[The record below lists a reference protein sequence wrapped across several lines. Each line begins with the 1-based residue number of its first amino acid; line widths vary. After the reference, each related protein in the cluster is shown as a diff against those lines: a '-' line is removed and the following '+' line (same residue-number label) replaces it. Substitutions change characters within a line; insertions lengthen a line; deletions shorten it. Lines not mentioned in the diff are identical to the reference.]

1 VAAEQ
6 AAAQQAAAEQAA
18 AEQAA
23 AEQAAAEAARVAA
36 EQSAQAEQQAAAAQS
51 VAAAAA
57 GSGGAGC
64 TIKGNINS
72 KGEKIYHVDGKS
84 PSYDD
89 TVINESAGERWFCSE
104 SEALAAGWRAPKNA
118 R

>member
-1 VAAEQ
+1 MR
-6 AAAQQAAAEQAA
+6 AAAP
-18 AEQAA
+18 
-23 AEQAAAEAARVAA
+23 
-36 EQSAQAEQQAAAAQS
+36 
-51 VAAAAA
+51 AA
-57 GSGGAGC
+57 GSGGNGC

-89 TVINESAGERWFCSE
+89 TVVDESAGERWFCSE
-104 SEALAAGWRAPKNA
+104 SEAQAAGWRAPKNA